1 MTDPNCFKLS
11 GNLCEVKSIHHII
24 TINFHQNSMKRRVVI
39 TGMGIYSCIG
49 TSLNEVRDSLYK
61 GKSGI
66 IFLPERKDYGYRS
79 GLTGWVKNP
88 DLKPLLSRR
97 ERISMGQE
105 SEFAYVATMEALH
118 NAKIDLDFFKQNEVG
133 ILYGN
138 DSVSE
143 SVILT
148 NDKIREKKDT
158 TLVGSGAVFRTMNST
173 VTMNLSTLF
182 QLRGINISISAACA
196 SGSHA
201 VGLGYLL
208 IQNGMQ
214 EMVICGGAQEI
225 NTYSMG
231 SFDGLGVFSMREQE
245 PEKASRPFD
254 AHRDGLVPSGGAATL
269 VLESYESAKKRGA
282 TILAEVA
289 GYGFSSNG
297 GHISTPNVEGP
308 AGAMQRALANAGLAA
323 NEIDYIN
330 AHATSTPLGDAN
342 EAKAIHQI
350 FGGRIPVSSTKSM
363 TGHECWMAGASEI
376 IYSVLMMQ
384 HDFIAPNINIDAL
397 DSDSAKLNIITE
409 TQQQVVNSFL
419 SNSFG
424 FGGTNS
430 ALVVKKA

>member
-1 MTDPNCFKLS
+1 
-11 GNLCEVKSIHHII
+11 
-24 TINFHQNSMKRRVVI
+24 MKNRVVI

-49 TSLNEVRDSLYK
+49 TSLQEVQASLYE
-61 GKSGI
+61 GRSGI
-66 IFLPERKDYGYRS
+66 IYDAERKKYGYRS
-79 GLTGWVKNP
+79 ALTGAVP
-88 DLKPLLSRR
+88 APQLKELLGRR
-97 ERISMGQE
+97 ERISMGEE
-105 SEFAYVATMEALH
+105 SEYAYMATLEAM
-118 NAKIDLDFFKQNEVG
+118 ATARIDADYLKTHEVG

-138 DSVSE
+138 DSVAE

-148 NDKIREKKDT
+148 NDRIREKQDT

-182 QLRGINISISAACA
+182 ALRGVNITISAACA

-208 IQNGMQ
+208 LQSGMQ
-214 EMVICGGAQEI
+214 EMILCGGAQET
-225 NTYSMG
+225 NKYSMG
-231 SFDGLGVFSMREQE
+231 SFDGLGVFSMREDT
-245 PEKASRPFD
+245 PEQASRPFD
-254 AHRDGLVPSGGAATL
+254 ASRDGLVPSGGAATL
-269 VLESYESAKKRGA
+269 VLETYESAQRRGVP
-282 TILAEVA
+282 ILAEVV

-308 AGAMQRALANAGLAA
+308 AQAMARALANASMQASQ
-323 NEIDYIN
+323 IDYIN
-330 AHATSTPLGDAN
+330 AHATSTPIGDAN

-350 FGGRIPVSSTKSM
+350 FGSQTPVSSTKSM

-384 HDFIAPNINIDAL
+384 HDFIAPNINIERL
-397 DSDSAKLNIITE
+397 DEDSQKLNIITH
-409 TQQQVVNSFL
+409 TQERPIKAFL

-430 ALVVKKA
+430 ALVVKSVLSEK

>member
-1 MTDPNCFKLS
+1 
-11 GNLCEVKSIHHII
+11 
-24 TINFHQNSMKRRVVI
+24 MKNRVVI

-49 TSLNEVRDSLYK
+49 TSLQEVQASLYE
-61 GKSGI
+61 GRSGI
-66 IFLPERKDYGYRS
+66 IYDAERKKYGYRS
-79 GLTGWVKNP
+79 ALTGAVP
-88 DLKPLLSRR
+88 APQLKELLGRR
-97 ERISMGQE
+97 ERISMGEE
-105 SEFAYVATMEALH
+105 SEYAYMATLEAM
-118 NAKIDLDFFKQNEVG
+118 ATARIDADYLKTHEVG

-138 DSVSE
+138 DSVAE

-148 NDKIREKKDT
+148 NDRIREKQDT

-182 QLRGINISISAACA
+182 ALRGVNMTISAACA

-208 IQNGMQ
+208 LQSGMQ
-214 EMVICGGAQEI
+214 EMILCGGAQET
-225 NTYSMG
+225 NKYSMG
-231 SFDGLGVFSMREQE
+231 SFDGLGVFSMREDT
-245 PEKASRPFD
+245 PEQASRPFD
-254 AHRDGLVPSGGAATL
+254 ASRDGLVPSGGAATL
-269 VLESYESAKKRGA
+269 VLETYESAQRRGA
-282 TILAEVA
+282 PILAEVV

-308 AGAMQRALANAGLAA
+308 AQAMARALANASMQASQ
-323 NEIDYIN
+323 IDYIN
-330 AHATSTPLGDAN
+330 AHATSTPIGDAN

-350 FGGRIPVSSTKSM
+350 FGSQTPVSSTKSM

-384 HDFIAPNINIDAL
+384 HDFIAPNINIERL
-397 DSDSAKLNIITE
+397 DEDSQKLNIITH
-409 TQQQVVNSFL
+409 TQERPIRAFL

-430 ALVVKKA
+430 ALVVKAGSGSL

>member
-1 MTDPNCFKLS
+1 
-11 GNLCEVKSIHHII
+11 
-24 TINFHQNSMKRRVVI
+24 MKNRVVI

-49 TSLNEVRDSLYK
+49 TSLQEVQASLYE
-61 GKSGI
+61 GRSGI
-66 IFLPERKDYGYRS
+66 IYDAERKKYGYRS
-79 GLTGWVKNP
+79 ALTGAVP
-88 DLKPLLSRR
+88 APQLKELLGRR
-97 ERISMGQE
+97 ERISMGEE
-105 SEFAYVATMEALH
+105 SEYAYMATLEAM
-118 NAKIDLDFFKQNEVG
+118 ATARIDADYLKTHEVG

-138 DSVSE
+138 DSVAE

-148 NDKIREKKDT
+148 NDRIREKQDT

-182 QLRGINISISAACA
+182 ALRGVNMTISAACA

-208 IQNGMQ
+208 LQSGMQ
-214 EMVICGGAQEI
+214 EMILCGGAQET
-225 NTYSMG
+225 NKYSMG
-231 SFDGLGVFSMREQE
+231 SFDGLGVFSMREDT
-245 PEKASRPFD
+245 PERASRPFD
-254 AHRDGLVPSGGAATL
+254 ASRDGLVPSGGAATL
-269 VLESYESAKKRGA
+269 VLETYESAQRRGA
-282 TILAEVA
+282 PILAEVV

-308 AGAMQRALANAGLAA
+308 AQAMARALANASMQASQ
-323 NEIDYIN
+323 IDYIN
-330 AHATSTPLGDAN
+330 AHATSTPIGDAN

-350 FGGRIPVSSTKSM
+350 FGSQTPVSSTKSM

-384 HDFIAPNINIDAL
+384 HDFIAPNINIERL
-397 DSDSAKLNIITE
+397 DEDSQKLNIITH
-409 TQQQVVNSFL
+409 TQERPIRAFL

-430 ALVVKKA
+430 ALVVKSEK

>member
-1 MTDPNCFKLS
+1 
-11 GNLCEVKSIHHII
+11 
-24 TINFHQNSMKRRVVI
+24 MKNRVVI

-49 TSLNEVRDSLYK
+49 TSLQEVQASLYE
-61 GKSGI
+61 GRSGI
-66 IFLPERKDYGYRS
+66 IYDAERKKYGYRS
-79 GLTGWVKNP
+79 ALTGAVP
-88 DLKPLLSRR
+88 SPQLKELLGRR
-97 ERISMGQE
+97 ERISMGEE
-105 SEFAYVATMEALH
+105 SEYAYMATLEAM
-118 NAKIDLDFFKQNEVG
+118 ATARIDADYLKTHEVG

-138 DSVSE
+138 DSVAE

-148 NDKIREKKDT
+148 NDRIREKQDT

-182 QLRGINISISAACA
+182 ALRGVNMTISAACA

-208 IQNGMQ
+208 LQSGMQ
-214 EMVICGGAQEI
+214 EMILCGGAQET
-225 NTYSMG
+225 NKYSMG
-231 SFDGLGVFSMREQE
+231 SFDGLGVFSMREDT
-245 PEKASRPFD
+245 PERASRPFD
-254 AHRDGLVPSGGAATL
+254 ASRDGLVPSGGAATL
-269 VLESYESAKKRGA
+269 VLETYESAQRRGA
-282 TILAEVA
+282 PILAEVV

-308 AGAMQRALANAGLAA
+308 AQAMARALANASMQASQ
-323 NEIDYIN
+323 IDYIN
-330 AHATSTPLGDAN
+330 AHATSTPIGDAN

-350 FGGRIPVSSTKSM
+350 FGSQTPVSSTKSM

-384 HDFIAPNINIDAL
+384 HDFIAPNINIERL
-397 DSDSAKLNIITE
+397 DEDSQKLNIITH
-409 TQQQVVNSFL
+409 TQERPIRAFL

-430 ALVVKKA
+430 ALVVKSEK